1 MCARVINRMRV
12 STDSLL
18 RNINNTKALIIM
30 RSRGEARQLKR
41 RTNERTNERKKWR
54 KKVSERKMAC
64 FVSILTHHF
73 HHSKNGHTHTRTH
86 TIKLNVLYCVRW
98 CICLRVEW
106 FRIINSQWTGIIY
119 TELSMNHNE
128 HDPAN
133 TCKTM
138 CENTVEIC
146 LSISPCSSLS
156 VCPSALC
163 ECEWCTVKIHLFLSV
178 AIKILWFASMY
189 LSFSLR
195 FFCAALQNQPFY
207 LFLLH
212 WCFQL

>member
-1 MCARVINRMRV
+1 
-12 STDSLL
+12 
-18 RNINNTKALIIM
+18 
-30 RSRGEARQLKR
+30 
-41 RTNERTNERKKWR
+41 
-54 KKVSERKMAC
+54 MAC

-73 HHSKNGHTHTRTH
+73 HHSKIGHTHTRTH
-86 TIKLNVLYCVRW
+86 TIELNVLYCVRW

-212 WCFQL
+212 WCFQLQLVMIYELWFSGYLSFKYFGWVCVRVCSLLFGGVYFLSWPTKKDT